1 MKVMV
6 SYSIG
11 RVNGGK
17 ARIVGQG
24 DPKTRDRPAS
34 KTGSTPERWHF
45 IRVAAVLGEYMHTPM
60 TPGPKAS

>member
-11 RVNGGK
+11 RVNGRK

-24 DPKTRDRPAS
+24 DPKIRDRPAS
-34 KTGSTPERWHF
+34 EDGISP
-45 IRVAAVLGEYMHTPM
+45 
-60 TPGPKAS
+60 